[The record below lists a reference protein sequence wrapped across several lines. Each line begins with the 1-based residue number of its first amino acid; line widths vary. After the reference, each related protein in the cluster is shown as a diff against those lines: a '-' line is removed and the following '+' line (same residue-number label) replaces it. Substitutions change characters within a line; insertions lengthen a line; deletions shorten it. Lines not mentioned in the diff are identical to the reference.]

1 MCSVAVEEMLS
12 SFCAQQDSWTDI
24 LTVADKHYFI
34 HSFQFSSCIFGFAK
48 AIKKRKTLQNEE
60 YLSRR
65 PRAHCLKPD
74 RPVMSRCS
82 WAMIAVR
89 GKFRKKGDK
98 AWKLKNKK
106 EIQLFRGSGTVQ
118 TQLST
123 SLDVGSESDRS
134 QNV

>member
-34 HSFQFSSCIFGFAK
+34 HSLQFSSCIFGFAK

-65 PRAHCLKPD
+65 PRAHCRKPD

-89 GKFRKKGDK
+89 GKFRKKET
-98 AWKLKNKK
+98 KL
-106 EIQLFRGSGTVQ
+106 
-118 TQLST
+118 
-123 SLDVGSESDRS
+123 ES
-134 QNV
+134 